1 MEPCFFI
8 KIEDSDV
15 RFWCSLERSILIF
28 DERSC
33 PLEDPLRARFI
44 LALFALSAA
53 LVACLTTT
61 PLSTQSI
68 SGLVSLNA
76 NQASGATQASGFSAD
91 LAGMAPASST
101 GNAAF
106 ADIIPGRVLVKFKSG
121 LRSQSFGPLSARV
134 AGRSVL
140 LETQRSLGLPGVRLM
155 QVSGMDAKGTLEL
168 VAQLAARSDVVY
180 AEPDR
185 RIRSLLTP
193 NDTNFKDQ
201 WALGASANGRLNMP
215 DAWSVTT
222 GSSVTGPN
230 PVIAVIDSGVML
242 KHPDLASKILPGYDF
257 ISDAGV
263 AADNDPPDAGNSRDA
278 NPDDPGDDE
287 KSYHGT
293 HVSGIAAAIGN
304 NRLGV
309 AGVSWGARILPARI
323 LGIGGGAVSDMI
335 DAVLWAAGID
345 SDTNTYP
352 HNPNKADVIN
362 LSVGGNGTCSSAEQE
377 AFNRVIAS
385 GTAVVIAAGNENV
398 DAWTTDPASCAG
410 PIVVGAV
417 GRDGTRASYSNYG
430 SRISIVA
437 PGGDKNPGGGILS
450 TIKDATGKA
459 GYGYK
464 LGTSMAAPHV
474 AGVIALMRSL
484 RPNLTPGQ
492 LEDLLDV
499 EADPVN
505 CSGRVGCGLGLVD
518 AGAALRFVRAS
529 SSVPKADFSLFPD
542 RSVLVLPNATVT
554 MSLNVHAVAFN
565 GFSSPIG
572 LSVQTTGGITAQ
584 LTSPNLIADGLGGQ
598 GVTLT
603 LDMSRAAAGA
613 HVVRLI
619 GTAAGVKRT
628 VPLFIPIS
636 LSGTLVQA
644 CYLTT
649 DGKCDE
655 VKSITSTL
663 NSNDSSTS
671 APYEIDNLKAG
682 EYQMLAW
689 KDLNNDEIINA
700 GDLYG
705 ESSLRVT
712 PPVKDIGIAL
722 ERLAVNASGPFK
734 FNRGIKP
741 R

>member
-1 MEPCFFI
+1 MFAREIDP
-8 KIEDSDV
+8 
-15 RFWCSLERSILIF
+15 RFVGRS
-28 DERSC
+28 RRPSHR
-33 PLEDPLRARFI
+33 LEDPLRARLI
-44 LALFALSAA
+44 LALFALSAV
-53 LVACLTTT
+53 LVACLTAT
-61 PLSTQSI
+61 PLSNTQSI

-76 NQASGATQASGFSAD
+76 NQASGATQASSLQVGEVSTSPNSAA
-91 LAGMAPASST
+91 L
-101 GNAAF
+101 
-106 ADIIPGRVLVKFKSG
+106 ADIIPGRLIVKFKSG
-121 LRSQSFGPLSARV
+121 LRAQSFGPLSVRV

-140 LETQRSLGLPGVRLM
+140 LEPQRSLGLRGVRLM
-155 QVSGMDAKGTLEL
+155 QAPGMDAKTTLEL
-168 VAQLAARSDVVY
+168 AAQLAARSDVEY

-185 RIRSLLTP
+185 RIRSLLIP
-193 NDTNFKDQ
+193 NDTGFKDQ
-201 WALGASANGRLNMP
+201 WALGSSANGRLNMP

-230 PVIAVIDSGVML
+230 PVIAVVDSGVML

-257 ISDAGV
+257 ISDASV
-263 AADNDPPDAGNSRDA
+263 AADNDPSDAGNSRDA

-345 SDTNTYP
+345 SDSLPPSYP

-377 AFNRVIAS
+377 AFNQVIAS

-430 SRISIVA
+430 SRISIMA

-450 TIKDATGKA
+450 TIKDAAGKP

-484 RPNLTPGQ
+484 RPKLTPGQ

-505 CSGRVGCGLGLVD
+505 CSGRVGCGLGLID

-529 SSVPKADFSLFPD
+529 SSVPKADFVLLPN
-542 RSVLVLPNATVT
+542 RSVLVPNASVT
-554 MSLNVHAVAFN
+554 MSLNVRAVTFN
-565 GFSSPIG
+565 GFVGPIG

-584 LTSPNLIADGLGGQ
+584 LSSPNLFADGLGGL
-598 GVTLT
+598 GITLT

-644 CYLTT
+644 CSLTK
-649 DGKCDE
+649 DGKCDDL
-655 VKSITSTL
+655 KSITGTL
-663 NSNDSSTS
+663 DSNDSSTT

-689 KDLNNDEIINA
+689 KDLNNDETINA

-705 ESSLRVT
+705 ESALRVT

-722 ERLAVNASGPFK
+722 ERLTSATSGPFK
-734 FNRGIKP
+734 FNRIVKP

>member
-1 MEPCFFI
+1 M
-8 KIEDSDV
+8 
-15 RFWCSLERSILIF
+15 
-28 DERSC
+28 
-33 PLEDPLRARFI
+33 RARLV
-44 LALFALSAA
+44 LALFALSTA
-53 LVACLTTT
+53 LVACLTAT
-61 PLSTQSI
+61 PLGSTQSI

-76 NQASGATQASGFSAD
+76 NQASGATQASSLSVDPVGETSAI
-91 LAGMAPASST
+91 ASSP
-101 GNAAF
+101 NSVAF
-106 ADIIPGRVLVKFKSG
+106 ADIIPGRVIVKFKSG
-121 LRSQSFGPLSARV
+121 LRAQSFGPLSMQI

-140 LETQRSLGLPGVRLM
+140 LETQRSLGLHGMQLM
-155 QVSGMDAKGTLEL
+155 RASGMDAKATLEL
-168 VAQLAARSDVVY
+168 AAQLAARSDVEY

-185 RIRSLLTP
+185 RIRALLTP
-193 NDTNFKDQ
+193 NDTGFKDQ
-201 WALGASANGRLNMP
+201 WALSSSANGRLNMP

-222 GSSVTGPN
+222 GSSLTGPN
-230 PVIAVIDSGVML
+230 PVIAVVDSGVML

-263 AADNDPPDAGNSRDA
+263 AADNDPPGVANNRDA

-323 LGIGGGAVSDMI
+323 LGVGGGAVSDMI

-345 SDTNTYP
+345 SDDNAYP

-362 LSVGGNGTCSSAEQE
+362 LSVGGKDPCSSAEQD

-385 GTAVVIAAGNENV
+385 GTAVVIAAGNDNI

-430 SRISIVA
+430 SRVSIMA

-450 TIKDATGKA
+450 TIKDAAGKA

-484 RPNLTPGQ
+484 RPSLSPGQ
-492 LEDLLDV
+492 LEDLLDI

-505 CSGRVGCGLGLVD
+505 CSGRVGCGLGLLD

-529 SSVPKADFSLFPD
+529 SSAPRPDFALLPN
-542 RSVLVLPNATVT
+542 RSVLVPSADVT
-554 MSLNVHAVAFN
+554 MSMVIHAVAFN

-584 LTSPNLIADGLGGQ
+584 LSGPNLIADGLGSQ
-598 GVTLT
+598 GITLT
-603 LDMSRAAAGA
+603 LDMGRATAGA

-628 VPLFIPIS
+628 VPLLIPIS

-644 CYLTT
+644 CYLSN
-649 DGKCDE
+649 GQCDE
-655 VKSITSTL
+655 VKSETIIL
-663 NSNDSSTS
+663 DSNDSSTT

-682 EYQMLAW
+682 GYQMLAW
-689 KDLNNDEIINA
+689 KDLNNDQTINA

-705 ESSLRVT
+705 ESALRVT

-722 ERLAVNASGPFK
+722 ERLTVGASGPFK
-734 FNRGIKP
+734 FNRSVKP

>member
-1 MEPCFFI
+1 VFAREIDSHFVACF
-8 KIEDSDV
+8 
-15 RFWCSLERSILIF
+15 RR
-28 DERSC
+28 
-33 PLEDPLRARFI
+33 LEDPLRARFI
-44 LALFALSAA
+44 LALFALSVA
-53 LVACLTTT
+53 LMACLTAT
-61 PLSTQSI
+61 PLSSTQSI

-76 NQASGATQASGFSAD
+76 NQASGATQASRLNAD
-91 LAGMAPASST
+91 SVGISQVVSSPSSV
-101 GNAAF
+101 GF
-106 ADIIPGRVLVKFKSG
+106 ADIIPGRVIVKFKSG
-121 LRSQSFGPLSARV
+121 LRVQSFGPLSVRV

-140 LETQRSLGLPGVRLM
+140 LEPQRFLGLRDVQLLRASGV
-155 QVSGMDAKGTLEL
+155 DAKGTLEL
-168 VAQLAARSDVVY
+168 VARLAARSDVEY

-185 RIRSLLTP
+185 RIYSLLTP
-193 NDTNFKDQ
+193 NDTNIKDQ
-201 WALGASANGRLNMP
+201 WALGATANGRLNMP
-215 DAWSVTT
+215 DAWNVTT

-230 PVIAVIDSGVML
+230 PVIAVVDSGVML

-257 ISDAGV
+257 ISDASV
-263 AADNDPPDAGNSRDA
+263 AADNDPPDLGNNRDA

-287 KSYHGT
+287 KSFHGT

-323 LGIGGGAVSDMI
+323 LGVGGGAVSDML

-345 SDTNTYP
+345 SDSVPPAYP
-352 HNPNKADVIN
+352 HNPNKADAIN
-362 LSVGGNGTCSSAEQE
+362 LSVGRKDACSSAEQE
-377 AFNRVIAS
+377 AFNQVIAS

-430 SRISIVA
+430 SRVSIMA

-450 TIKDATGKA
+450 TIKDAAGKA

-464 LGTSMAAPHV
+464 LGTSMATPHV

-484 RPNLTPGQ
+484 RPKLTPGQ

-505 CSGRVGCGLGLVD
+505 CSGRVGCGLGLLD

-529 SSVPKADFSLFPD
+529 SSAPKADFALLPN
-542 RSVLVLPNATVT
+542 RSVLVPNATVT
-554 MSLNVHAVAFN
+554 MSVSVHAAAFN
-565 GFSSPIG
+565 GFVGPID

-584 LTSPNLIADGLGGQ
+584 LSSPNLIADGLGGQ
-598 GVTLT
+598 GITLT

-619 GTAAGVKRT
+619 GTASGVKRT

-644 CYLTT
+644 CHLTT
-649 DGKCDE
+649 DGQCDE
-655 VKSITSTL
+655 VKSVTSTL
-663 NSNDSSTS
+663 NSDGSSTS

-682 EYQMLAW
+682 DYQMLAW
-689 KDLNNDEIINA
+689 KDLNNDQIINA
-700 GDLYG
+700 GDLYA
-705 ESSLRVT
+705 ESSLRVR
-712 PPVKDIGIAL
+712 PPVRDIGIAL
-722 ERLAVNASGPFK
+722 ERLTVGASGPFK
-734 FNRGIKP
+734 FNRTVKP